1 MSSKYNNSTASKNHQ
16 RKGGGSRDQRNQ
28 QRPSIPMSGVPFGY
42 IPAFLPGSASLV
54 EQLDRRIMI
63 VLRDGRH
70 LVGILRSFDQFSNM
84 VLDETSERRVL
95 LLKKQPNTGGGDD
108 VTCYYTDILLGLY
121 LVRGDSMVLLG
132 EVDSSDD
139 DDGDE
144 AVVTAGFN
152 STDSAKGLT
161 GSGLLMG
168 TSVKKEESKKHMKKV
183 SLKEFEEIEAKMK
196 KKKEGEDPINE
207 LTWEFDLDL
216 VV

>member
-1 MSSKYNNSTASKNHQ
+1 
-16 RKGGGSRDQRNQ
+16 
-28 QRPSIPMSGVPFGY
+28 
-42 IPAFLPGSASLV
+42 
-54 EQLDRRIMI
+54 
-63 VLRDGRH
+63 
-70 LVGILRSFDQFSNM
+70 M

-95 LLKKQPNTGGGDD
+95 LMKKKPNDSDGDD

-132 EVDSSDD
+132 EVDSTDD
-139 DDGDE
+139 DDGDGMNKNTMDD

-152 STDSAKGLT
+152 SAVSAKGLT

-196 KKKEGEDPINE
+196 KKKDGEDPINE